1 MKQRFSVWTLALRPV
16 FLPLLLLLSAAG
28 AAQYLFFRRAL
39 SAAVR
44 RLGAG
49 QGLQYAFSFETL
61 VEDGPSAL
69 ILGIVF
75 LLAALLFFFAAG
87 DTAGGRVNDTLGR
100 LAVPEKE
107 IHLWWSALF
116 ALLFLLIAV
125 WQILLLFAM
134 LALWLRSPLGAY
146 AGGHPYLLACWR
158 SPLLHSLL
166 PLGDLTRWLRNLI
179 LSPCLGLCLS
189 VGAYFNRRGRR
200 TLLPLWPIGLTMAFF
215 VQETASFGTDLLLTV
230 LVLLSTLSL
239 VVSFWRDDRCAD

>member
-28 AAQYLFFRRAL
+28 VAQYLLFRRAL

-44 RLGAG
+44 QLESG

-61 VEDGPSAL
+61 VEDGPFAL

-116 ALLFLLIAV
+116 ALHFLLIAV
-125 WQILLLFAM
+125 WQILLLFTM

-166 PLGDLTRWLRNLI
+166 PLGDLTRWIRNLI
-179 LSPCLGLCLS
+179 LVPCLGLCLS
-189 VGAYFNRRGRR
+189 VGAYFHRRGRR
-200 TLLPLWPIGLTMAFF
+200 TLLPLWPIGLTIALF
-215 VQETASFGTDLLLTV
+215 VQEKASFGADLFLIFS
-230 LVLLSTLSL
+230 VLLPTLAL
-239 VVSFWRDDRCAD
+239 LCSFWRDEQWNA